1 MTVLIDPGHGGK
13 DPGAV
18 ATLDGVEYRES
29 SIAYAYAR
37 TLKHQLVLRGHSA
50 DYTRDED
57 AGKPIPL
64 RVAMSLLKR
73 YDACISIHLNA
84 GGGTGWE
91 IWYRDEDDRQLA
103 QAIAAAIRKQ
113 PLLSKLKERG
123 LKHES
128 TWHKGKRMGILSM
141 RCPVVLIEIGFID
154 SAADLRLLLQR
165 EVRIAY
171 AKAIIEGIEAFKA
184 T

>member
-1 MTVLIDPGHGGK
+1 MIVLIDPGHGGK

-18 ATLDGVEYRES
+18 ATLDGVEYREAD
-29 SIAYAYAR
+29 IAFAYAR
-37 TLKHQLVLRGHSA
+37 TLKHYLVLNGHSA
-50 DYTRDED
+50 DYTRGENT
-57 AGKPIPL
+57 GKPIPL
-64 RVAMSLLKR
+64 RVAMSLIKR

-91 IWYRDEDDRQLA
+91 IWYRGEDDRRLA
-103 QAIAAAIRKQ
+103 EAIAAAIRKQ
-113 PLLSKLKERG
+113 PLLSTLRDRG

-141 RCPVVLIEIGFID
+141 RCPVVLIELGFID
-154 SAADLRLLLQR
+154 RPADLRLLLQR

-171 AKAIIEGIEAFKA
+171 AKAIVEGIEAFNA

>member
-18 ATLDGVEYRES
+18 ATLDGVEYREAN
-29 SIAYAYAR
+29 IAYAYAR
-37 TLKHQLVLRGHSA
+37 TLKHYLVLNGHTA
-50 DYTRDED
+50 DYTRGED
-57 AGKPIPL
+57 TGKPIPL

-91 IWYRDEDDRQLA
+91 IWYRDEDDRRLA
-103 QAIAAAIRKQ
+103 EAITAAIRKQ
-113 PLLSKLKERG
+113 PLLSNLRERG

-141 RCPVVLIEIGFID
+141 RCTVVLVEIGFID

-165 EVRIAY
+165 EVRIAH

>member
-18 ATLDGVEYRES
+18 ATLDGVEYREAN
-29 SIAYAYAR
+29 IAYAYAR
-37 TLKHQLVLRGHSA
+37 TLKHYLVLNGHTA
-50 DYTRDED
+50 DYTRGED

-91 IWYRDEDDRQLA
+91 IWYRDEDDRRLA
-103 QAIAAAIRKQ
+103 QAITAAIRKQ
-113 PLLSKLKERG
+113 PLLSNLRERG

-141 RCPVVLIEIGFID
+141 RCPVVLVEIGFID

-171 AKAIIEGIEAFKA
+171 AKAITEGIEAFKA